1 MTACQAVLANAV
13 HLGLYQ
19 PCWKERNRETGGNF
33 SKPVPIFTVCTIP
46 VSLPF
51 DSAVVSRSV
60 RGSPSR
66 EGLPSMDKIRNIAII
81 AHVDHG
87 KTTLVDQLL
96 RQSGTFRSNQK
107 IEERV
112 MDSMDLEREKGIT
125 IRAKNAAFQW
135 NGYRINIVDTPGHAD
150 FGGEVERIMK
160 MVDGVLLVV
169 DAHDGPQAQTRF
181 VLRKALENKLKP
193 IVVINKIDRENA
205 RPHQV
210 VDMVFDLFVELK
222 ATDEQLDFPI
232 IYASAKNGF
241 ATCELSAT
249 ANPSQGGHQ
258 NNADMTPLFEAIVRH
273 VPPPKT
279 SSEPFFQMLVSNLD
293 YSDYLGR
300 VALGRIVSGRV
311 VVGDSIVCIHRDG
324 RRERAAVTALFTY
337 AGLEQVEVKQAT
349 AGDIVGLTGF
359 EDVYIGE
366 TLTDREER
374 VPLQFV
380 DIDPPTIRMQILVN
394 DSPFAGRD
402 GKFVTARHLCERLVR
417 ETRGNVSL
425 QVNDTETAGAFEINA
440 RGEMQIAILVEQM
453 RREGYELMVS
463 RPEVIYGKSEN
474 GTVLEPLENLY
485 VDLPNENLGDIL
497 QSIASRKGEVVGMD
511 HHAARV
517 SIEAIMPTR
526 GLIGFETDLVNLTRG
541 EGMMSHLFRE
551 YAPFKGDIGRRR
563 RGVMV
568 SMESGVSTA
577 YALNNIQERG
587 RLFIGP
593 QEDVYEGMIVG
604 ENARLEDLPV
614 NPCKEK
620 HLTNMRSQGEGKG
633 IQLEAPLRM
642 TLERAIEYIDIDE
655 YVEATPKSLRLR
667 KRILDATARKRAAA

>member
-1 MTACQAVLANAV
+1 
-13 HLGLYQ
+13 
-19 PCWKERNRETGGNF
+19 
-33 SKPVPIFTVCTIP
+33 
-46 VSLPF
+46 
-51 DSAVVSRSV
+51 
-60 RGSPSR
+60 
-66 EGLPSMDKIRNIAII
+66 
-81 AHVDHG
+81 
-87 KTTLVDQLL
+87 
-96 RQSGTFRSNQK
+96 
-107 IEERV
+107 

-181 VLRKALENKLKP
+181 VLRKALENNAKP
-193 IVVINKIDRENA
+193 IVVINKVDRENA
-205 RPHQV
+205 EPHQV
-210 VDMVFDLFVELK
+210 LDKVFDLFVELK

-241 ATCELSAT
+241 ATRELT
-249 ANPSQGGHQ
+249 QKRD
-258 NNADMTPLFEAIVRH
+258 DMTPLFQAIVQH
-273 VPPPKT
+273 IPPPKT
-279 SSEPFFQMLVSNLD
+279 SNDPFFQMLVSNLD

-300 VALGRIVSGRV
+300 IALGRIVSGRV
-311 VVGDSIVCIHRDG
+311 AVGDSIVCIHRDG
-324 RRERAAVTALFTY
+324 RCERANVTALFTY
-337 AGLEQVEVKQAT
+337 EGLEQIQIKQAA

-359 EDVYIGE
+359 EEVYIGE
-366 TLTDREER
+366 TLTDSEDRQS
-374 VPLQFV
+374 LQFV
-380 DIDPPTIRMQILVN
+380 DIDPPTIRMRILVN
-394 DSPFAGRD
+394 DSPFAGRE
-402 GKFVTARHLCERLVR
+402 GKFVTARHLRDRLTR

-425 QVNDTETAGAFEINA
+425 QVSDTETAGAFEIDA

-453 RREGYELMVS
+453 RREGYEVMVS
-463 RPEVIYGKSEN
+463 RPEVIFHRAEDG
-474 GTVLEPLENLY
+474 GLLEPLENLY

-497 QSIASRKGEVVGMD
+497 QSIANRKGEVVSMS
-511 HHAARV
+511 HHETRV
-517 SIEAIMPTR
+517 SVESIIPTR

-541 EGMMSHLFRE
+541 EGLMSHLFRE
-551 YAPFKGDIGRRR
+551 YAPFKGEIAGRG
-563 RGVMV
+563 RGVMI

-614 NPCKEK
+614 NPCKAK

-667 KRILDATARKRAAA
+667 KRILDATARKRAAAAA

>member
-1 MTACQAVLANAV
+1 
-13 HLGLYQ
+13 
-19 PCWKERNRETGGNF
+19 
-33 SKPVPIFTVCTIP
+33 
-46 VSLPF
+46 
-51 DSAVVSRSV
+51 
-60 RGSPSR
+60 
-66 EGLPSMDKIRNIAII
+66 MDKIRNIAII

-125 IRAKNAAFQW
+125 IRAKNAAFYW

-181 VLRKALENKLKP
+181 VLRKALENKAKP
-193 IVVINKIDRENA
+193 LVVINKIDRENA
-205 RPHQV
+205 RPHRV

-222 ATDEQLDFPI
+222 ATDDQLDFPI
-232 IYASAKNGF
+232 IYASAKNGLAVRQLF
-241 ATCELSAT
+241 TT
-249 ANPSQGGHQ
+249 ANPSGGGPK
-258 NNADMTPLFEAIVRH
+258 NNEDMTPLFEAIVEH
-273 VPPPKT
+273 VPPPKI

-300 VALGRIVSGRV
+300 IAFGRIVSGRV
-311 VVGDSIVCIHRDG
+311 AVGDSIVCIQRDG
-324 RRERAAVTALFTY
+324 RRERATVTALFTY
-337 AGLEQVEVKQAT
+337 EGLEQMEIKHAT
-349 AGDIVGLTGF
+349 AGEIVGLTGF
-359 EDVYIGE
+359 DEVYIGE
-366 TLTDREER
+366 TLTDVEER
-374 VPLQFV
+374 TPLQFV
-380 DIDPPTIRMQILVN
+380 DIDPPTIRMHILVN
-394 DSPFAGRD
+394 DSPFAGRE
-402 GKFVTARHLCERLVR
+402 GKYVTARHIRERLTR

-425 QVNDTETAGAFEINA
+425 QVNDTETAGVFEINA

-453 RREGYELMVS
+453 RREGYEVMVS
-463 RPEVIYGKSEN
+463 RPEAIFHRTEDGN
-474 GTVLEPLENLY
+474 LLEPLESLY

-497 QSIASRKGEVVGMD
+497 QSIANRKGEILGMD
-511 HHAARV
+511 HHASRV
-517 SIEAIMPTR
+517 SIEAIIPTR
-526 GLIGFETDLVNLTRG
+526 GLIGFGTDLVNMTRG
-541 EGMMSHLFRE
+541 EGLMSHLFRE
-551 YAPFKGDIGRRR
+551 YAPFKGEIGGRG

-568 SMESGVSTA
+568 SMENGVSTA
-577 YALNNIQERG
+577 YALNNIQARG

-604 ENARLEDLPV
+604 ENARPEDLPV
-614 NPCKEK
+614 NPSKAK

-667 KRILDATARKRAAA
+667 KRILDATARKRAVVIAA

>member
-1 MTACQAVLANAV
+1 MN
-13 HLGLYQ
+13 
-19 PCWKERNRETGGNF
+19 
-33 SKPVPIFTVCTIP
+33 
-46 VSLPF
+46 
-51 DSAVVSRSV
+51 
-60 RGSPSR
+60 
-66 EGLPSMDKIRNIAII
+66 KIRNIAII

-96 RQSGTFRSNQK
+96 RQSGTFRSNQH

-125 IRAKNAAFQW
+125 IRAKNAAVQW
-135 NGYRINIVDTPGHAD
+135 NNYRINIVDTPGHAD

-232 IYASAKNGF
+232 VYASAKNGF
-241 ATCELSAT
+241 AVRELHE
-249 ANPSQGGHQ
+249 QHQ
-258 NNADMTPLFEAIVRH
+258 DMAPLFQAIVKD
-273 VPPPKT
+273 VPPPKV

-300 VALGRIVSGRV
+300 IALGRIVSGRV
-311 VVGDSIVCIHRDG
+311 TVGDSIVRIHRNG
-324 RRERAAVTALFTY
+324 RAERATVTALFTY
-337 AGLEQVEVKQAT
+337 AGLEQVQIKQAS
-349 AGDIVGLTGF
+349 AGDIVGVAGF
-359 EDVYIGE
+359 EEVYIGE
-366 TLTDREER
+366 TLTDSEER
-374 VPLQFV
+374 APLQFV

-402 GKFVTARHLCERLVR
+402 GKFVTARHIRERLVR

-425 QVNDTETAGAFEINA
+425 QVSDTETAGAFEISA

-463 RPEVIYGKSEN
+463 RPEVIFRRDDSGEL
-474 GTVLEPLENLY
+474 LEPLENLY
-485 VDLPNENLGDIL
+485 LDLPDQSLGAIL
-497 QSIASRKGEVVGMD
+497 QSIANRKGEILTID
-511 HHAARV
+511 HHASRV
-517 SIEAIMPTR
+517 SIEAIIPTR
-526 GLIGFETDLVNLTRG
+526 GLIGFETDLVNVTRG
-541 EGMMSHLFRE
+541 EGFMSHLFRE
-551 YAPFKGDIGRRR
+551 YAPFKGEIGGRG

-568 SMESGVSTA
+568 SMESGISAA

-593 QEDVYEGMIVG
+593 QEDIYEGMIVG
-604 ENARLEDLPV
+604 ENARPEDLPV
-614 NPCKEK
+614 NPCKQK

-642 TLERAIEYIDIDE
+642 TLERAIEYIELDE

-667 KRILDATARKRAAA
+667 KRILDAIARKRAAA

>member
-1 MTACQAVLANAV
+1 
-13 HLGLYQ
+13 
-19 PCWKERNRETGGNF
+19 
-33 SKPVPIFTVCTIP
+33 
-46 VSLPF
+46 
-51 DSAVVSRSV
+51 
-60 RGSPSR
+60 
-66 EGLPSMDKIRNIAII
+66 MDKIRNIAII

-107 IEERV
+107 IEERM

-181 VLRKALENKLKP
+181 VLRKALENKVKP
-193 IVVINKIDRENA
+193 VVVINKIDRENA
-205 RPHQV
+205 RPHKV
-210 VDMVFDLFVELK
+210 LDEIFDLFVELK

-232 IYASAKNGF
+232 VYTSAKNGF
-241 ATCELSAT
+241 AMREL
-249 ANPSQGGHQ
+249 NDH
-258 NNADMTPLFEAIVRH
+258 NKDMTPLFQAIVQH
-273 VPPPKT
+273 VPPPT
-279 SSEPFFQMLVSNLD
+279 ISSDPFFQMLVSNLD

-300 VALGRIVSGRV
+300 IVLGRIVSGRV
-311 VVGDSIVCIHRDG
+311 AVGDSIVCIHRDG
-324 RRERAAVTALFTY
+324 RRERATVTALFTY
-337 AGLEQVEVKQAT
+337 SGLEQVEIKQAI
-349 AGDIVGLTGF
+349 AGDIIGLAGF
-359 EDVYIGE
+359 EEVYIGE
-366 TLTDREER
+366 TLTDSEER

-394 DSPFAGRD
+394 DSPFAGRE
-402 GKFVTARHLCERLVR
+402 GKFVTARNIRERLFR

-425 QVNDTETAGAFEINA
+425 QVNDTETASAFEINA

-453 RREGYELMVS
+453 RREGYELMIS
-463 RPEVIYGKSEN
+463 RPEVIFHRAEDGK
-474 GTVLEPLENLY
+474 VLEPMENLY

-497 QSIASRKGEVVGMD
+497 QSTANRRGEVVSMS

-517 SIEAIMPTR
+517 SIEAIIPTR
-526 GLIGFETDLVNLTRG
+526 GLIGFETDLLNLTRG
-541 EGMMSHLFRE
+541 EGFMSHLFRE
-551 YAPFKGDIGRRR
+551 YAPFKGEIGGRG

-593 QEDVYEGMIVG
+593 QENVYAGMIVG
-604 ENARLEDLPV
+604 ENSRPEDLPV
-614 NPCKEK
+614 NPCKAK

-633 IQLEAPLRM
+633 IQLEAPLCM
-642 TLERAIEYIDIDE
+642 SLERAIEYIDIDE

-667 KRILDATARKRAAA
+667 KRILDATARKRAMVMAA

>member
-1 MTACQAVLANAV
+1 MTFDLAVLFHN
-13 HLGLYQ
+13 
-19 PCWKERNRETGGNF
+19 
-33 SKPVPIFTVCTIP
+33 
-46 VSLPF
+46 
-51 DSAVVSRSV
+51 V
-60 RGSPSR
+60 RGSLAR
-66 EGLPSMDKIRNIAII
+66 EKVPSMNKIRNIAII

-96 RQSGTFRSNQK
+96 RQSGTFRSNQQ

-125 IRAKNAAFQW
+125 IRAKNAAVQW

-232 IYASAKNGF
+232 VYASAKDGF
-241 ATCELSAT
+241 AVRELHEKK
-249 ANPSQGGHQ
+249 QGM
-258 NNADMTPLFEAIVRH
+258 APLFQAIVKD
-273 VPPPKT
+273 VPPPKIST
-279 SSEPFFQMLVSNLD
+279 EPFFQMLVSNLD

-300 VALGRIVSGRV
+300 IALGRIVSGRV
-311 VVGDSIVCIHRDG
+311 TVGDSIVCIHRDG
-324 RRERAAVTALFTY
+324 RAERATVTALFTY
-337 AGLEQVEVKQAT
+337 AGLEQVQIKQAS
-349 AGDIVGLTGF
+349 AGDIVGVAGF

-366 TLTDREER
+366 TLTDTEER
-374 VPLQFV
+374 APLQFV

-402 GKFVTARHLCERLVR
+402 GKFVTARHIRERLIR
-417 ETRGNVSL
+417 ETRANVSL
-425 QVNDTETAGAFEINA
+425 QVRDTETAGAFEINA

-463 RPEVIYGKSEN
+463 RPEVIFNRNESGE
-474 GTVLEPLENLY
+474 VLEPLENLY
-485 VDLPNENLGDIL
+485 VDLPDENLGAIL
-497 QSIASRKGEVVGMD
+497 QSVANRKGEIVAID
-511 HHAARV
+511 HHASRV
-517 SIEAIMPTR
+517 SIEAVIPTR
-526 GLIGFETDLVNLTRG
+526 GLIGFETDLVNVTRG
-541 EGMMSHLFRE
+541 EGFMSHLFRE
-551 YAPFKGDIGRRR
+551 YAPFKGEIGGRG

-587 RLFIGP
+587 RLFVGP
-593 QEDVYEGMIVG
+593 QEDIYEGMIVG
-604 ENARLEDLPV
+604 ENARPEDLPV
-614 NPCKEK
+614 NPCKQK

-642 TLERAIEYIDIDE
+642 TLERAIEYIELDE
-655 YVEATPKSLRLR
+655 FVEATPNSLRLR
-667 KRILDATARKRAAA
+667 KRILDAIARKRAAA